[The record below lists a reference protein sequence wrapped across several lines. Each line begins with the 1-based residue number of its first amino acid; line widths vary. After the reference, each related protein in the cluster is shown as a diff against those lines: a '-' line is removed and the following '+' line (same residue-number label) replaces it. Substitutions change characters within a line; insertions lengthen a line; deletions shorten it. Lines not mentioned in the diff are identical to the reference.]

1 MEKSNSYNTINM
13 ENSNISRPSSLMQ
26 VKFVAVVF
34 LAAFITA
41 CQSKTS
47 SHASQNDS
55 LATTT
60 TDAPE
65 AIPNESIEADTMELR
80 NFVTVMYNDIL
91 KLYRSGELNGM
102 VIGFKKYASESF
114 NKTFDEAEKV
124 NNETGYPV
132 LGWGCDPWV
141 LAQDSNQPE
150 ANVIKVFRESA
161 DKGYV
166 DVVVRDGDNRLY
178 DSFIRLLM
186 IKEKGEWKV
195 DDFIGTESADYAP
208 TYCEALREDMEE
220 VLKNAK

>member
-1 MEKSNSYNTINM
+1 M

-26 VKFVAVVF
+26 VKFVVVVF

-47 SHASQNDS
+47 NHALQDDS

-60 TDAPE
+60 IDAPE

-91 KLYRSGELNGM
+91 KLYRSDELNGM

-132 LGWGCDPWV
+132 L
-141 LAQDSNQPE
+141 AQ
-150 ANVIKVFRESA
+150 V
-161 DKGYV
+161 
-166 DVVVRDGDNRLY
+166 
-178 DSFIRLLM
+178 
-186 IKEKGEWKV
+186 
-195 DDFIGTESADYAP
+195 
-208 TYCEALREDMEE
+208 
-220 VLKNAK
+220 